1 MYKYLL
7 CLAAGICWGTITHTQ
22 PQSVFKRLHGTRVK
36 TNIFLQLKESVG
48 NTPGQLEFR
57 VDNDDTTDWN
67 VVTDETLF
75 NVLNDR
81 NNTIKVFLKFYNPLR
96 STVKSTVTEI
106 DDPVYTAINQWLTN
120 LPVAESLPAATAS
133 LAAKESAAFNKNGVP
148 NASFKDL
155 QTIIL
160 YEWVNEFLD
169 KLDTV
174 AVKGKQDKYRNLVKT
189 ISNLATDIDQ
199 YLFTTITITTRAGF
213 RQAAFAAWIAGQQ
226 KKLYECPSDYFK
238 FLEVKDEASEV
249 ATGLDNAKQRAE
261 KAIPALQELLVDKY
275 ETEIKPFIRVRDTA
289 NFQAYSKGA
298 SVWLTLNTSD
308 RLKSREENLQN
319 YKAVIAKL
327 NSFTDGFKGV
337 KTGYRVEAD
346 PGFTFTNT
354 KMKKFDYEIS
364 TLNNDGSITD
374 KKKNNFSFT
383 VAKDQRIVPF
393 VSMGVFYTDFKYPNY
408 AIKEDNDIKTVEE
421 TKSTYVRVRPAA
433 FLNFLVKTKG
443 DLLYPYLQLGISTGV
458 NDVLFP
464 VGVGLAIRDNFSI
477 SGGPIL
483 GQVKDLSTL
492 KPGDIVK
499 DEAALKNDLS
509 PRGIVSWYFS
519 VNYNLSKK

>member
-7 CLAAGICWGTITHTQ
+7 CLAAVICLATITHAQ

-36 TNIFLQLKESVG
+36 TNIFLQLKEPTG
-48 NTPGQLEFR
+48 NTPAQLEFR
-57 VDNDDTTDWN
+57 VDNDDSTNWN

-75 NVLNDR
+75 NVFNDR

-96 STVKSTVTEI
+96 SSIKSTVTEI
-106 DDPVYTAINQWLTN
+106 DDPVYTAINQWLAN
-120 LPVAESLPAATAS
+120 LPVAESLSAATAS
-133 LAAKESAAFNKNGVP
+133 LEANASAAFNKRVLS

-160 YEWVNEFLD
+160 YKWVNEFLD
-169 KLDTV
+169 SQDTV
-174 AVKGKQDKYRNLVKT
+174 AVKGNQDKYRELVKT
-189 ISNLATDIDQ
+189 ISNFAKDIDQ
-199 YLFTTITITTRAGF
+199 YLFTKITITNGRSATF
-213 RQAAFAAWIAGQQ
+213 PAWIADQQ
-226 KKLYECPSDYFK
+226 EKLYECPSDYFK
-238 FLEVKDEASEV
+238 FLEVKGEASKV
-249 ATGLDNAKQRAE
+249 AIGLDTAKQRAE
-261 KAIPALQELLVDKY
+261 KAIPALQDLLVNKY
-275 ETEIKPFIRVRDTA
+275 DSDIKPFIKAAKTDQFR
-289 NFQAYSKGA
+289 NYSYGA
-298 SVWLTLNTSD
+298 SNDLTIFTSELLVK
-308 RLKSREENLQN
+308 RAESLMK
-319 YKAVIAKL
+319 YKVDMSNL

-337 KTGYRVEAD
+337 KTGYRVEEA
-346 PGFTFTNT
+346 PAFPFTNT
-354 KMKKFDYEIS
+354 KMKKFDYEIG
-364 TLNNDGSITD
+364 TLNKDGSATD
-374 KKKNNFSFT
+374 KKKNSYSFT

-421 TKSTYVRVRPAA
+421 TKSTNVRVRPAA

-443 DLLYPYLQLGISTGV
+443 DLLYPFLQLGISTGV

-464 VGVGLAIRDNFSI
+464 VGAGIAIRDNFSI
-477 SGGPIL
+477 SGGAIL

-499 DEAALKNDLS
+499 DEATLKNDLS
-509 PRGIVSWYFS
+509 PRGMVSWYFS

>member
-7 CLAAGICWGTITHTQ
+7 CLAAVICWGSTTHAQ

-36 TNIFLQLKESVG
+36 TNIFLQLKESAG
-48 NTPGQLEFR
+48 NAPGQLEFR
-57 VDNDDTTDWN
+57 VDNDDTTNWN

-75 NVLNDR
+75 NVFNDR

-96 STVKSTVTEI
+96 SSVKSTVTEI

-120 LPVAESLPAATAS
+120 LPIAESLPVATAS
-133 LAAKESAAFNKNGVP
+133 LATKESAAFNKNVLP
-148 NASFKDL
+148 NASFKNL

-160 YEWVNEFLD
+160 YEWVNELLD
-169 KLDTV
+169 KLDTL
-174 AVKGKQDKYRNLVKT
+174 AVKGNQGKYGKLVST
-189 ISNLATDIDQ
+189 ISNFAKDIDQ
-199 YLFTTITITTRAGF
+199 YLFTNITITNGRS
-213 RQAAFAAWIAGQQ
+213 AAFAAWIAGQQ

-249 ATGLDNAKQRAE
+249 ATGLDTAKQRAE

-275 ETEIKPFIRVRDTA
+275 DTDIKPFIRIRDTA
-289 NFQAYSKGA
+289 SFQAYSKGA

-337 KTGYRVEAD
+337 KTGYRVEEA

-364 TLNNDGSITD
+364 TLNNDGSVTD

-443 DLLYPYLQLGISTGV
+443 DLLYPFLQLGISTGV

-477 SGGPIL
+477 SSGAIL
-483 GQVKDLSTL
+483 GQVKDLSTF

-499 DEAALKNDLS
+499 DEATLKNDLS